1 MATKTR
7 FVVYARVSTALEEQK
22 LSFKTQVTDLKKIIA
37 VTKPDF
43 QFVGVYKDYAI
54 SGTREDRPEFQKMI
68 DDARCG
74 KFDYVV
80 CKSISRFA
88 RNNLLLLQTLKEL
101 KEHDVNV
108 FFHQENL
115 DTANTDSKLL
125 LNFLGAVAEIEST
138 NTSERLKDGF
148 NIRRAAHIPAMPHAT
163 CYGYDCKNREVTINE
178 KEAEVVRHV
187 FSWFVDE
194 NLSTGTIA
202 KNLTKKGIPSS
213 RGQNYWTRTAVNY
226 MLKNVKYTGTVI
238 EHDLEKKKVK
248 KTFTF
253 EDAIPAII
261 SKETFEKAQAIFEKR
276 AEAPKVQKM
285 KGKAKTNFHASLYAL
300 SQKCFCSECCGK
312 CTRYTTHAENTR
324 RVYPLEDECHGQPMW
339 GCLEFSGSRKRA
351 DFCPTYLI
359 SEEVIYEMIIKAI
372 SFISFYKSYMRN
384 NIKLLAK
391 EAKLNSEYAQ
401 ALKAYNSQVDDLK
414 KKIDTELKI
423 ARDFP
428 SKYDECIANAK
439 KLEKQLSKLQKPEKP
454 EQQEFSYQHLEKF
467 IKETQIA
474 GTDLEKLEEHLTT
487 AFKDPEVKRSVVTGL
502 VEKIVIG
509 GSPKYRIEI
518 KFYGFDFPVEC
529 VSDRRTPYGRKR
541 RLTKEREKPAKYEFR
556 VVYPKIRTIVLTPE
570 EVALR
575 KRLKERIEDIRK
587 QNENK

>member
-68 DDARCG
+68 DDARGG

-178 KEAEVVRHV
+178 REAEVVRQV

-248 KTFTF
+248 KEFVF
-253 EDAIPAII
+253 PNAIPTII
-261 SKETFEKAQAIFEKR
+261 SQEVFDKAQAIFEKR

-285 KGKAKTNFHASLYAL
+285 KGKARTNFHASLYAL
-300 SQKCFCSECCGK
+300 SQKCFCSECGGK
-312 CTRYTTHAENTR
+312 CTRYTTHAENNR
-324 RVYPLEDECHGQPMW
+324 RIYPLEDECNGQPMW

-359 SEEVIYEMIIKAI
+359 SEEVIYRMIIHAI
-372 SFISFYKSYMRN
+372 AYLCFNKSYLQQSIK
-384 NIKLLAK
+384 NISR
-391 EAKLNSEYAQ
+391 EAKLNSAYEQ
-401 ALKAYNSQVDDLK
+401 ALKAYNSQVADLK

-428 SKYDECIANAK
+428 SKYDECISNAK
-439 KLEKQLSKLQKPEKP
+439 KLEKQLSKLQKPERP

-467 IKETQIA
+467 IRETQKA
-474 GTDLEKLEEHLTT
+474 MTTKEKIIEHLTN

-502 VEKIVIG
+502 VKKITIG
-509 GSPKYRIEI
+509 GEPKYKATFE
-518 KFYGFDFPVEC
+518 FFGYEFPVE
-529 VSDRRTPYGRKR
+529 VISSRRTPYGRKR
-541 RLTKEREKPAKYEFR
+541 RLTKEREKPARYEFR
-556 VVYPKIRTIVLTPE
+556 VVYPEFRIKISF
-570 EVALR
+570 
-575 KRLKERIEDIRK
+575 LKTKE
-587 QNENK
+587 NENK